1 MFIVSHIIGM
11 MTESAY
17 AQSPYFQQYCDSL
30 GTYCGDG
37 IGFIIHLSVRVADVI
52 VIPLIGGIAVVG
64 VLWASIKMITS
75 FGDDQGKEEAKKII
89 IGTCVGIALAVA
101 GVAIVH
107 WTCEVTQLATGGV
120 VPCGG

>member
-1 MFIVSHIIGM
+1 MINALLVETAH
-11 MTESAY
+11 
-17 AQSPYFQQYCDSL
+17 AQSPFQYYCDAL

-37 IGFIIHLSVRVADVI
+37 AAFIVHLAVRVADVI

-64 VLWASIKMITS
+64 VLWASIKMTSS

-89 IGTCVGIALAVA
+89 IGTCVGIALAIA

-107 WTCEVTQLATGGV
+107 WACETVQLATGGT
-120 VPCGG
+120 VPCGGI